1 MVEMNKN
8 KVARYCFR
16 GICGVIL
23 LAAWVLILHGSQ
35 GFTQNPAGYLVS
47 VVAWGILAGVP
58 AALLLLTAGEILSEK
73 ISPYWLI
80 PAGAGAAVWTDFGSS
95 MLGAVG
101 AICPFDVWQKE
112 RLFFWYWFLTE
123 YEGRSDGDLA
133 AAAERMMSPGMIGDI
148 QQGIE
153 FILLK
158 YQVLARLGSSVGI
171 GALVLTAVLYLIFRR
186 KKNAVRFCCAGM
198 LTGLLLLGIGSYNW
212 TFARKTR
219 YRLNTIARQQQE
231 CMKAMRNIRP
241 AVSREEIIKMIEAHA
256 RKEGWGEG
264 SQSLLERIEGKKR

>member
-1 MVEMNKN
+1 MNKD
-8 KVARYCFR
+8 KVVKYIFWCIY
-16 GICGVIL
+16 GL
-23 LAAWVLILHGSQ
+23 LLLVAWVLILHGSP
-35 GFTQNPAGYLVS
+35 GLTRAPAGYLVS
-47 VVAWGILAGVP
+47 VGAWGILAGVP
-58 AALLLLTAGEILSEK
+58 AALLLLAAGEILSEK

-80 PAGAGAAVWTDFGSS
+80 PAGAGAAVWTGFGSS

-231 CMKAMRNIRP
+231 CMKAMRNIKP
-241 AVSREEIIKMIEAHA
+241 LVSREEISKIIKAHA
-256 RKEGWGEG
+256 QREGFGER
-264 SQSLLERIEGKKR
+264 SQSLVDRIEGKKR